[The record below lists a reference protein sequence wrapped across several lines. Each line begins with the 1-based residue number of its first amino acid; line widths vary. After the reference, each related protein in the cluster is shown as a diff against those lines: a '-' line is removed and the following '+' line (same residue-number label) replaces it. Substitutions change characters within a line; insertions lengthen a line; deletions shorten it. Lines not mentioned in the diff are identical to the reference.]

1 MPTKE
6 LVKVDNSQQ
15 ITWDD
20 EDKVLIRQT
29 VAKGASDA
37 EFKLLLY
44 TASKYD
50 LDPLV
55 KQIWCVK
62 YGDKPA
68 AIYTSRDGFLHLAH
82 KSGQFDGMET
92 VATHNAKGELTGAKC
107 TVWRK
112 DFNRPFVVEVA
123 LSEYFVKQNSD
134 GKPNQW
140 AIRPETMIKK
150 VAESQCLR
158 RAFDISG
165 LYEPG
170 EMGDEGE
177 VVESTA
183 RPVEPVLP
191 SEPVTLRPDI
201 SERLDR
207 AADISQETGI
217 DTITDTFGAWARIT
231 QAQCEAGLRTLIKA
245 ADIPTAA
252 KILGYGEL
260 NPVIKEKYPDADVS
274 GKMYSAILH
283 LAHQRRQEAREA
295 ADAANTN
302 QPDPARNKAAE
313 VFEDAVVTVVP
324 APGSGEA
331 EEDRDF

>member
-1 MPTKE
+1 MAASNNE
-6 LVKVDNSQQ
+6 LAKIGPANSSAG
-15 ITWDD
+15 WND
-20 EDKVLIRQT
+20 EDKTLIRQT

-92 VATHNAKGELTGAKC
+92 AAVRDGGKLVGAKC
-107 TVWRK
+107 SVWRK
-112 DFNRPFVVEVA
+112 DFNRPFVVEVS
-123 LSEYFVKQNSD
+123 LSEYNTNQ
-134 GKPNQW
+134 NQW
-140 AIRPETMIKK
+140 SKMPETMIKK

-177 VVESTA
+177 IVESTA
-183 RPVEPVLP
+183 RPVVEPALA
-191 SEPVTLRPDI
+191 SEPVELRPEI

-217 DTITDTFGAWARIT
+217 NTITDTFGTWAKIT
-231 QAQCEAGLRTLIKA
+231 QAQCEQGLRTLIKA

-260 NPVIKEKYPDADVS
+260 NPVIKEKYPDAEVS
-274 GKMYSAILH
+274 GKRYSALLH
-283 LAHQRRQEAREA
+283 FAHQWRQEAREA
-295 ADAANTN
+295 TEAANTN
-302 QPDPARNKAAE
+302 QSVDPARSKAAE
-313 VFEDAVVTVVP
+313 VFEDAVVTEVP
-324 APGSGEA
+324 GPGSGGA
-331 EEDRDF
+331 EEDQDF

>member
-1 MPTKE
+1 MASSKE
-6 LVKVDNSQQ
+6 LAKIGPANS
-15 ITWDD
+15 TGWND
-20 EDKVLIRQT
+20 EDKTLIRQT

-92 VATHNAKGELTGAKC
+92 VATHNGKGELTGAKC

-170 EMGDEGE
+170 EISDEPQI
-177 VVESTA
+177 VESTA
-183 RPVEPVLP
+183 RPPDTEPV
-191 SEPVTLRPDI
+191 ELRPEI
-201 SERLDR
+201 SDRLDR

-217 DTITDTFGAWARIT
+217 NTITDTFGTWAAIT
-231 QAQCEAGLRTLIKA
+231 KSQCEQGLRTLIKA
-245 ADIPTAA
+245 ADLATAA
-252 KILGYGEL
+252 KMVGLEGFRDTVKA
-260 NPVIKEKYPDADVS
+260 NYPDAVS
-274 GKMYSAILH
+274 VERAYSAILH
-283 LAHQRRQEAREA
+283 LVHQRRQEAREA

-302 QPDPARNKAAE
+302 QLDPARSKATE

-324 APGSGEA
+324 APGSGSGEA
-331 EEDRDF
+331 EEDQDF

>member
-1 MPTKE
+1 MATSNNE
-6 LVKVDNSQQ
+6 LAKIGPANSSAG
-15 ITWDD
+15 WND
-20 EDKVLIRQT
+20 EDKTLIRQT

-92 VATHNAKGELTGAKC
+92 VATHNGKGELAGAKC

-112 DFNRPFVVEVA
+112 GFSRPFVVEVA

-170 EMGDEGE
+170 EISDEPPQII
-177 VVESTA
+177 ESTA
-183 RPVEPVLP
+183 RPPDTEPV
-191 SEPVTLRPDI
+191 ELRPGI

-217 DTITDTFGAWARIT
+217 DTITDTFGTWAPIT
-231 QAQCEAGLRTLIKA
+231 RQQCEQGLKTLIKA
-245 ADIPTAA
+245 ADLPTAA
-252 KILGYGEL
+252 KIVGLEGGFRDT
-260 NPVIKEKYPDADVS
+260 VKARYPDAVS
-274 GKMYSAILH
+274 AERAYSATLH
-283 LAHQRRQEAREA
+283 LAHEWRQKAREA
-295 ADAANTN
+295 TEAANSV
-302 QPDPARNKAAE
+302 DPARSKAAE
-313 VFEDAVVTVVP
+313 VFEDAVVTEVP
-324 APGSGEA
+324 ASAGA
-331 EEDRDF
+331 EEDQDF